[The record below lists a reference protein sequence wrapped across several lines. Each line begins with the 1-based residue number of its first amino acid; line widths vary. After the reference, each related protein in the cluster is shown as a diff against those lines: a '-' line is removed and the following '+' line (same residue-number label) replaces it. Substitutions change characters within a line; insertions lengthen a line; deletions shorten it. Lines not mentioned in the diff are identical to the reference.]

1 MNIGFIGSGNMGAAL
16 ARAVR
21 RGLPAAEIFVTN
33 RSPEKALALAE
44 EIGGT
49 AADNQTAAA
58 NAGVLFLGVKPGVVP
73 QVLKE
78 LGPCLEARAEKPLVV
93 SMAARVSLA
102 ELEELAA
109 GCPVIRIMPNTPV
122 SVGKGVVLY
131 TCGGRAAQGEKELL
145 REALAASGEL
155 IEIPESQMEAAGAL
169 AGCGPAFVDLFLE
182 ALADGGVAC
191 GLPRDLS
198 LRLAEAMTV
207 GAAQLALE
215 TRQHPG
221 ALKDAVCSPGGSTI
235 RGVRALEKGS
245 FRSTVLEAVLASAG
259 L

>member
-1 MNIGFIGSGNMGAAL
+1 MKIGFIGSGNMGAAL

-21 RGLPAAEIFVTN
+21 RGMPEAEIFVTN
-33 RSPEKALALAE
+33 RSPEKAVALAE
-44 EIGGT
+44 EIGGR
-49 AADNQTAAA
+49 AADNRTAAE
-58 NAGVLFLGVKPGVVP
+58 NVNILFLGVKPGVVP
-73 QVLKE
+73 EVLKE
-78 LGPCLEARAEKPLVV
+78 LGPCLEERAEKPLLV
-93 SMAARVSLA
+93 SMAARVALA

-122 SVGKGVVLY
+122 SVGRGVTLY
-131 TCGGRAAQGEKELL
+131 TCGRHAEQGEREMLL
-145 REALAASGEL
+145 EALAASGEL
-155 IEIPESQMEAAGAL
+155 IEIPESQMEAAGVV

-198 LRLAEAMTV
+198 LRLAEAMTA

-215 TRQHPG
+215 TCQHPG

-235 RGVRALEKGS
+235 RGVRALEKGG
-245 FRSTVLEAVLASAG
+245 FRSAVLEAVLASAG

>member
-1 MNIGFIGSGNMGAAL
+1 MKIGFIGSGNMGAAL

-21 RGLPAAEIFVTN
+21 RGMPMAEVFVTN
-33 RSPEKALALAE
+33 RSPEKALVLAE

-49 AADNQTAAA
+49 AADNRTAAA
-58 NAGVLFLGVKPGVVP
+58 RADILFLGVKPGIVP
-73 QVLKE
+73 EVLGE
-78 LGPCLEARAEKPLVV
+78 LAPCLEERAEKPLLV
-93 SMAARVSLA
+93 SMAARVPLA

-122 SVGKGVVLY
+122 SVGKGVTLY
-131 TCGGRAAQGEKELL
+131 TCGGHVSQREKEGLL
-145 REALAASGEL
+145 GALAASGEL
-155 IEIPESQMEAAGAL
+155 IEIPESQMAAAGAL

-198 LRLAEAMTV
+198 LRLAEAMTA

-215 TRQHPG
+215 TGQHPG

-235 RGVRALEKGS
+235 RGVRALEKGG
-245 FRSTVLEAVLASAG
+245 FRSTVLEAVLASMG
-259 L
+259 F